1 MSNHQFEDLEVWK
14 RSSRLAVSVLE
25 LLESVKLY
33 ALKDQMAR
41 SCISVPSNIAEGAER
56 ESDREFRRFLAIAKG
71 SAGEL
76 RTQLY
81 IGQRAGLFSVE
92 TAMPLIQEAR
102 EISSMIEG
110 LRKRLGGGGFMNA
123 ILSIFF

>member
-25 LLESVKLY
+25 LLEPVKLY

-81 IGQRAGLFSVE
+81 IGQRAGLFSMEAVV
-92 TAMPLIQEAR
+92 PLIQEAR

-110 LRKRLGGGGFMNA
+110 LRKRLGGGGFVNA
-123 ILSIFF
+123 ILPIFF

>member
-1 MSNHQFEDLEVWK
+1 MSNHHFEDLEVWK

-25 LLESVKLY
+25 LLEPVKLY

-81 IGQRAGLFSVE
+81 IGQRAGLFSMEAV
-92 TAMPLIQEAR
+92 MPLIQEAR

-110 LRKRLGGGGFMNA
+110 LRKSLGGGGFMTA
-123 ILSIFF
+123 IFSIFF